1 MAFSGRLSALL
12 IITAIYGAV
21 AQNATTYDVL
31 SYVNQL
37 IGSSNGGSQLY
48 YGSKLDQ
55 NADVVRECLCRRHYP
70 IWDGKSCG
78 RH

>member
-1 MAFSGRLSALL
+1 MAFRGRLSVLF

-37 IGSSNGGSQLY
+37 IGSSNGGSQL
-48 YGSKLDQ
+48 
-55 NADVVRECLCRRHYP
+55 
-70 IWDGKSCG
+70 
-78 RH
+78 